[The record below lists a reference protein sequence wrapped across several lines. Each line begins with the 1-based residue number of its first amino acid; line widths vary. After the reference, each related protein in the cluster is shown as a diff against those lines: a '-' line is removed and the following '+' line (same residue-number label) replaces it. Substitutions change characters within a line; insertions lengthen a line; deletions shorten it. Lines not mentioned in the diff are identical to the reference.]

1 MRSKVL
7 IVDDMELNRDMLAAI
22 LEDDYPILQAD
33 GGKKAIAM
41 IKKHQDEIAVV
52 LLDLVMPEVDGFTVL
67 EVMKKQ
73 SWLKT
78 IPVLVITAESKAEI
92 ESKCFEK
99 GVSDFIR
106 KPFDNAIV
114 RNRVKNIVDLFSYKN
129 HLEEKVEKQTETLR
143 KQYRLLVK
151 QAEKL
156 KESNTKIIDI
166 LGTVV
171 ECRNL
176 ESGEHIKRVK
186 SFTRILAEQMMLDYP
201 ESGLTQE
208 KIDIIVSAS
217 ALHDIGKIAIPDNIL
232 LKPARLTKDEYEYMK
247 SHTIRG
253 CEVLND
259 VEGVWDEAYGKV
271 SYEICRYHH
280 ERYDGKGY
288 PDGLAGEAIPLSAQ
302 MVGLADVYDAL
313 VSERVYKNA
322 FPEDEAFHM
331 IVSGECG
338 LFSPKLLEC
347 FRKTKK
353 KFEEL
358 NQVQKKEQQEMNQ

>member
-7 IVDDMELNRDMLAAI
+7 IVDDIELNREMLSAI
-22 LEDDYPILQAD
+22 LEDEYPVLEAD
-33 GGKKAIAM
+33 GGRKAIEM
-41 IKKHQDEIAVV
+41 IQEHKDDIAVV
-52 LLDLVMPEVDGFTVL
+52 LLDLIMPEVDGFAVL

-78 IPVLVITAESKAEI
+78 IPVLVITAESRAEV
-92 ESKCFEK
+92 ESRCFEM
-99 GVSDFIR
+99 GVADFIK

-114 RNRVKNIVDLFSYKN
+114 RNRVKNIVDLFGYRN
-129 HLEEKVEKQTETLR
+129 QLEEKVEKQTKTLR
-143 KQYRLLVK
+143 KQYKLLML

-156 KESNTKIIDI
+156 KQSNTNIIDI

-171 ECRNL
+171 ESRNL

-186 SFTRILAEQMMLDYP
+186 NFTRILAEQMMNDYP
-201 ESGLTQE
+201 EYGLTQE

-232 LKPARLTKDEYEYMK
+232 LKPARLSKDEYEYMK
-247 SHTIRG
+247 SHTTRG
-253 CEVLND
+253 CEVLDNIED
-259 VEGVWDEAYGKV
+259 VWDETYSKV

-288 PDGLAGEAIPLSAQ
+288 PDRLVGEEIPVSAQ
-302 MVGLADVYDAL
+302 MVGVADVYDAL
-313 VSERVYKNA
+313 VSERVYKSA
-322 FPEDEAFHM
+322 YSDDEAFQM

-338 LFSPKLLEC
+338 VFSPKLLEC
-347 FRKTKK
+347 FRKVRK
-353 KFEEL
+353 KFEALSQEQKS
-358 NQVQKKEQQEMNQ
+358 NQS